1 MNGQY
6 QERYCTISLS
16 LVKIEF
22 DIKPN
27 NQQFLQEELLLSL
40 QSDVRTDPSVRI
52 RDVLY
57 RAMRRGNVI
66 GQQVIEPSVI
76 EV

>member
-6 QERYCTISLS
+6 QERYCAISLS

-66 GQQVIEPSVI
+66 GQQVTEPSVI